1 MTVVS
6 AKDCLANCRG
16 IQNDMRRGAKLVWL
30 TAGMMGFLHLSAFA
44 QIDPSRRQLLQIG
57 YDAPFVGHA
66 PLAGYVFYYLNH
78 PEFYRDDLTVR
89 MAIAPVYFDSELGLA
104 HALGPNTD
112 LGFGVAGG
120 GFADSYNEVRR
131 GNYLPKESFD
141 GHGGSAALS
150 LYHRFNPNQRVP
162 LYGVL
167 RGGVHYATYTD
178 RSDTDRRFQLP
189 DDFTAANFRVGLR
202 LGGKEPVL
210 FPSLAMELSVWAE
223 SLNRGNSGR
232 YGFNGDR
239 DVRTSAEL
247 LYAHAY
253 LAYTFDRGDNF
264 AISTTWGSSV
274 NADRFSAYRLG
285 GVLPLVA
292 EYPLVI
298 PGYYFQELSADQ
310 FLLFNGQY
318 ALSLGEKKRWKLTAM
333 AATAVVHFIDG
344 HEQPGN
350 WHSGVGGGI
359 AYESASEVW
368 KAGLNYGFGIDAR
381 REGARGAHVITFV
394 LQFDL
399 ERYLNKQSSRPF
411 PWGFF

>member
-1 MTVVS
+1 
-6 AKDCLANCRG
+6 
-16 IQNDMRRGAKLVWL
+16 MRWSGKRVWL
-30 TAGMMGFLHLSAFA
+30 VAGAIALLRLSVLA
-44 QIDPSRRQLLQIG
+44 QIDPARRQLLQLG

-89 MAIAPVYFDSELGLA
+89 MAVAPVYFDSELGFA
-104 HALGPNTD
+104 HVLGPNTD
-112 LGFGVAGG
+112 IGIGLAGG
-120 GFADSYNEVRR
+120 GFADSYNEVRQGIYR
-131 GNYLPKESFD
+131 EKESFD
-141 GHGGSAALS
+141 GHGASGSLS
-150 LYHRFNPNQRVP
+150 LYHRFNPNQLIP

-167 RGGVHYATYTD
+167 RGGAHYATYTT
-178 RSDTDRRFQLP
+178 REDTSRTFQLP
-189 DDFTAANFRVGLR
+189 DDFTSANFRVGLR

-210 FPSLAMELSVWAE
+210 FPTVAMELSVWAE
-223 SLNRGNSGR
+223 SMSRGNSGR
-232 YGFNGDR
+232 YGFNNDR
-239 DVRTSAEL
+239 EVTASAQL
-247 LYAHAY
+247 FYTHAF

-264 AISTTWGSSV
+264 AISMTAGTSV

-285 GVLPLVA
+285 GVLPLAA

-298 PGYYFQELSADQ
+298 PGYYFQEISSDR
-310 FLLFNGQY
+310 FILFNGQY
-318 ALSLGEKKRWKLTAM
+318 ALSLGEQKRWQLTAM
-333 AATAVVHFIDG
+333 AATAVVNYIDG
-344 HEQPGN
+344 HQQPTR

-359 AYESASEVW
+359 AYQSESEVW

-399 ERYLNKQSSRPF
+399 ERYLNKQRSRPF